1 MAPLGKFILAMIGLR
16 LLGANGFL
24 WGMLIGHL
32 LIDKTRIISKIESGL
47 NQLDDNIRLLLPYN
61 ISRYYNRIEGNFAG
75 KLLGGILGAVLYGFQ
90 GFILLFVIGH
100 CLFDTP
106 KSSHANAFRAKLDNI
121 FSHNIGKICAGII
134 GFSLESNLL
143 IFVGVIIGFFY
154 DKRKSLKVLFKFPKF
169 VTPMFFWGGDA
180 YLKAVAGLAAKFSK
194 ADGVVSVNEIKL
206 FKDIFKL
213 SENDNKII
221 SKVFNKAKEKVEGFE
236 PFARELG
243 KICAGNLSMQEKI
256 VESMFKIAL
265 VDGKISDFERGM
277 LHKVAELVGL
287 PEGNFKVIEESFE
300 PKASQNATVC
310 DFYDVLG
317 VMRGASD
324 SEIKKRWHQLI
335 NEYHPDKVQASGGS
349 EAEVVASTQK
359 MAEINAAYEALL
371 KSRKAA

>member
-1 MAPLGKFILAMIGLR
+1 MWWIFLVWF
-16 LLGANGFL
+16 GF
-24 WGMLIGHL
+24 
-32 LIDKTRIISKIESGL
+32 TYIIHT
-47 NQLDDNIRLLLPYN
+47 
-61 ISRYYNRIEGNFAG
+61 
-75 KLLGGILGAVLYGFQ
+75 
-90 GFILLFVIGH
+90 LFV
-100 CLFDTP
+100 CYP
-106 KSSHANAFRAKLDNI
+106 SSFISSRSPWI
-121 FSHNIGKICAGII
+121 S
-134 GFSLESNLL
+134 
-143 IFVGVIIGFFY
+143 
-154 DKRKSLKVLFKFPKF
+154 
-169 VTPMFFWGGDA
+169 
-180 YLKAVAGLAAKFSK
+180 KFSK